1 MFFNNK
7 SKNTIFVIWENGF
20 SLRDYK
26 RLGIEEYIQNEWDVK
41 IIICEPVLN
50 PRTFKLENY
59 KSLLKLYDNIFIC
72 NSIFQILK
80 KLFLHKPKWTFDFA
94 TSISKENYFKRI
106 ILLASFSI
114 FSKRVLLN
122 LFTLPEMLTKKKI
135 ISFNLNFLKKII
147 FQIARIP
154 WYLFK
159 PYKIVVSG
167 LKDFKKY
174 GTRAICAHNLDYD
187 LYLENIDTKK
197 NKSKIALFLDS
208 DEPFHDDFT
217 IKNASP
223 EVKVNS
229 YFEDINFMF
238 MKISQIFDL
247 EVLIQLHPRANRIRS
262 SKYYENN
269 FSKEDT
275 ASQISNSKLVL
286 GHCSTAL
293 QLAVLYQKP
302 IILLRTRDWI
312 PNGTLDSTT
321 NAFSE
326 NLDLKIYTIKEIENL
341 RKLPEINRKMYKN
354 FIDNYIKFPG
364 SADIFSWE
372 IISIYLKKDNKNN

>member
-122 LFTLPEMLTKKKI
+122 LFTLPEILSKKKI
-135 ISFNLNFLKKII
+135 ISPLDFLK
-147 FQIARIP
+147 
-154 WYLFK
+154 
-159 PYKIVVSG
+159 
-167 LKDFKKY
+167 
-174 GTRAICAHNLDYD
+174 D
-187 LYLENIDTKK
+187 L
-197 NKSKIALFLDS
+197 
-208 DEPFHDDFT
+208 
-217 IKNASP
+217 
-223 EVKVNS
+223 S
-229 YFEDINFMF
+229 YA
-238 MKISQIFDL
+238 
-247 EVLIQLHPRANRIRS
+247 AN
-262 SKYYENN
+262 
-269 FSKEDT
+269 
-275 ASQISNSKLVL
+275 
-286 GHCSTAL
+286 
-293 QLAVLYQKP
+293 
-302 IILLRTRDWI
+302 
-312 PNGTLDSTT
+312 
-321 NAFSE
+321 
-326 NLDLKIYTIKEIENL
+326 
-341 RKLPEINRKMYKN
+341 
-354 FIDNYIKFPG
+354 
-364 SADIFSWE
+364 
-372 IISIYLKKDNKNN
+372 